1 MQYARLV
8 CSTALL
14 LYLAACS
21 SNQIPESYQQQD
33 DENNSEL
40 SSIPKDGKLRASHVR
55 MFVAVRI
62 KQEQLRHEAEP
73 GQSVD
78 RSSNL
83 PNHSYRNT
91 NNGFEKAAIEHFEF
105 DSDVYF
111 WAKNKIN
118 DTLIN
123 YTDAGSNSLK
133 TMSNIGNPIIAH
145 NLSILKKF
153 KDDLRFAQQYK
164 LKPKL
169 LTTSNSAVSTKPS
182 T

>member
-1 MQYARLV
+1 MQYTRLV
-8 CSTALL
+8 CATALM
-14 LYLAACS
+14 LYLTACS
-21 SNQIPESYQQQD
+21 SNQIPEAYQQQED
-33 DENNSEL
+33 ANNSEL
-40 SSIPKDGKLRASHVR
+40 SSIPKDGKLRSAHVR

-62 KQEQLRHEAEP
+62 KQEQLRYEAETE
-73 GQSVD
+73 QSVNHS
-78 RSSNL
+78 RNL
-83 PNHSYRNT
+83 SNHSYRYI
-91 NNGFEKAAIEHFEF
+91 NNRFEKAAIEHFEF

-111 WAKNKIN
+111 WAKDKIS

-123 YTDAGSNSLK
+123 YTDDGSNPLQS
-133 TMSNIGNPIIAH
+133 MSNIGNPIIAH